1 MKRVASALKEGLY
14 VLIMT
19 IIVAIILNFRDFG
32 VGYNKFWSFLGS
44 FEYIKFFDEQPLN
57 GLVVLGFL
65 LGLVVFVLGL
75 FFPDKGKEK

>member
-1 MKRVASALKEGLY
+1 MKRVASAIKEGLY

-19 IIVAIILNFRDFG
+19 IIVAIILNFWDFG
-32 VGYNKFWSFLGS
+32 FGYSKFWSFLGS
-44 FEYIKFFDEQPLN
+44 FGFIKFFDEQPLN

-65 LGLVVFVLGL
+65 LGLVVFILGL

>member
-1 MKRVASALKEGLY
+1 MVSYIFLLCNR
-14 VLIMT
+14 T
-19 IIVAIILNFRDFG
+19 VAIILNFRDFG